1 MAYTDVGTTA
11 GVIYDVNEPNRLNDF
26 ANQFNDLSEKAD
38 SIDVKK
44 KNLIRYGI
52 VGVSAVLILVL
63 LRIAVKK
70 KQK

>member
-44 KNLIRYGI
+44 KNLIRYVI